1 MVPWERSK
9 NNDFHL
15 PYTDFLFIASDH
27 AGYKLKQY
35 LIDNLGEEITIK
47 DFGTDSEES
56 CDFPDFASEVS
67 DFVLNNEDYRGV
79 LICGSGVGMSI
90 AANKISGIRAAN
102 VSDVDTAVQSVEHNN
117 ANVLCLGANN
127 VNEGEAVTIVNSFLS
142 ASFLNEENYV
152 RRVNKFEN

>member
-1 MVPWERSK
+1 MI
-9 NNDFHL
+9 NNIA
-15 PYTDFLFIASDH
+15 IASDH

-35 LIDNLGEEITIK
+35 LIENLGEERTIN
-47 DFGTDSEES
+47 DFGTDSDKS

-67 DFVLNNEDYRGV
+67 DFILNNEDYRGV

-117 ANVLCLGANN
+117 ANVLCLGSNN
-127 VNEGEAVTIVNSFLS
+127 VKEDLAVRIVNSFLTS
-142 ASFLNEENYV
+142 SFLNEGSYL
-152 RRVNKFEN
+152 RRVKKIEQ

>member
-1 MVPWERSK
+1 MINSIA
-9 NNDFHL
+9 
-15 PYTDFLFIASDH
+15 IASDH
-27 AGYKLKQY
+27 AGYQLKQY
-35 LIDNLGEEITIK
+35 LIENLSEEVNIK
-47 DFGTDSEES
+47 DFGTDSDES

-67 DFVLNNEDYRGV
+67 EFILNNEDYRGV

-102 VSDVDTAVQSVEHNN
+102 VSDVDTAVQSVQHNN
-117 ANVLCLGANN
+117 ANVLCLGSNN
-127 VNEGEAVTIVNSFLS
+127 VKEDLAVGIVNSFLS

>member
-1 MVPWERSK
+1 MFTKVA
-9 NNDFHL
+9 
-15 PYTDFLFIASDH
+15 IASDH
-27 AGYKLKQY
+27 AGYELKNY
-35 LIDNLGEEITIK
+35 ILNNLDSDIVVN
-47 DFGTDSEES
+47 DFGTNSTES

-102 VSDVDTAVQSVEHNN
+102 VTDVDTAVQSVQHNN
-117 ANVLCLGANN
+117 ANVLCLGSNN
-127 VNEGEAVTIVNSFLS
+127 VNEGEAVTIMNSFLS